1 MLAGSTRTTPAFL
14 TQDDMVALLNR
25 LIDHFPSGE
34 VAFNGYTRFAIW
46 AAKHY
51 HGTQSVADLIKSPG
65 FDDPREP
72 ERWNPRLKLVR
83 EILLTREPEV
93 AQFPLALRLFT
104 RLSAHSTAWSRR
116 GTTVLQY
123 RF

>member
-1 MLAGSTRTTPAFL
+1 
-14 TQDDMVALLNR
+14 MVALLNR

-72 ERWNPRLKLVR
+72 ERWNSRLKLVR

-93 AQFPLALRLFT
+93 AQFPLALRVFT

>member
-1 MLAGSTRTTPAFL
+1 MALL
-14 TQDDMVALLNR
+14 TQDAMISLLNR
-25 LIDHFPSGE
+25 LIGHFPSGE

-51 HGTQSVADLIKSPG
+51 HGTQSVAELIRSPG
-65 FDDPREP
+65 FDDPRQP
-72 ERWNPRLKLVR
+72 ERWNPRLRLVR

-93 AQFPLALRLFT
+93 AQFPPALRRFT
-104 RLSAHSTAWSRR
+104 RLAAHSTAVSRR

>member
-1 MLAGSTRTTPAFL
+1 MAFL
-14 TQDDMVALLNR
+14 TQDDMIALLDR
-25 LIDHFPSGE
+25 LVGHFPSGE
-34 VAFNGYTRFAIW
+34 VAFNGYSRFAIW

-51 HGTQSVADLIKSPG
+51 HGTRSVAELIRSPG

-72 ERWNPRLKLVR
+72 ERWNPKLQLVR

-93 AQFPLALRLFT
+93 AQFPLALRLVT
-104 RLSAHSTAWSRR
+104 RLAAHSAAVSRR

>member
-1 MLAGSTRTTPAFL
+1 MIVADGLPAFL
-14 TQDDMVALLNR
+14 TQHDMIALLDR

-65 FDDPREP
+65 FDDPHEP
-72 ERWNPRLKLVR
+72 ERWNPRLQLVR

-93 AQFPLALRLFT
+93 AQFPPALRRFT
-104 RLSAHSTAWSRR
+104 HLAAHSTALSRR